1 MHRRRTTTRHA
12 SAAAAVVLSLAIV
25 GLDAQSPYDII
36 IRHGTVV
43 DGTGAARDAA
53 DVAIANG
60 FIVRVGDL
68 GRERAAV
75 EIDAKGLDVA
85 PGFINIHSH
94 AAPDAL
100 PTAENMLTQG
110 VTTEIVNAD
119 GGGFTDIAQQLAD
132 TARSGLAVNVGAYIG
147 FNSIWSTVVG
157 SADRRPADTDIA
169 KMRAM
174 IVDGLEHG
182 AWGVSAGLD
191 YKPAYYAQ
199 VEEAVR
205 IVEPAM
211 KWRTNFPNH
220 DRLTPETNFSSQ
232 IGVSETIAIG
242 GKAGLVPVVTHMKS
256 QGREQGRAGEL
267 LAMMD
272 AATRRGTYTAADVY
286 PYLAGQTGL
295 GALTIP
301 AWAQDGGRDAM
312 LARFQDP
319 AQRARIVMETEAA
332 MDARFGGASGVSLP
346 ALKRELVDIAREQ
359 QVSPGEAVVR
369 ILEQRNETG
378 IMRFGLEEDLVRI
391 LKYPAASIACD
402 CGATLNTRQHPRAW
416 GSFPRVL
423 GRYVREQHVLT
434 WEDAIRKMTA
444 LPANTIGMIDRGF
457 IAPGMA
463 ADVTVFDPNTV
474 VDRATYEDPAQLS
487 EGIRDVIVN
496 GVVALRNGKPTGERG
511 GRVLARS
518 PHMPSRPMNAIT
530 TARRFASRGAMADG
544 RRLTIDVAQPA
555 GAPRATGT
563 FRLLDAHGAAL
574 IEAASLGVLQT
585 MKGWASITGVA
596 RSQPGGAL
604 RPFTAVVEQAD
615 PFVAGTPRTISVEVP
630 GQPVVTGVLR

>member
-1 MHRRRTTTRHA
+1 MQRTAIRA
-12 SAAAAVVLSLAIV
+12 IGVLAFVFATSVYLGVLV
-25 GLDAQSPYDII
+25 GQGPYDVIV
-36 IRHGTVV
+36 RHGTVI
-43 DGTGAARDAA
+43 DGTGVARYAA

-60 FIVRVGDL
+60 FIVRVADL
-68 GRERAAV
+68 EDERAAID
-75 EIDAKGLDVA
+75 IDARGLDVA

-94 AAPDAL
+94 ATPDAL

-119 GGGFTDIAQQLAD
+119 GGGFTDIAQQLTD
-132 TARSGLAVNVGAYIG
+132 TARAGLAVNVGAYIG
-147 FNSIWSTVVG
+147 FNSVWSTVVG
-157 SADRRPADTDIA
+157 SADRRPADADVA
-169 KMRAM
+169 AMRRL
-174 IVDGLEHG
+174 IVAGLEHG

-199 VEEAVR
+199 VEEIVR
-205 IVEPAM
+205 VVEPAIT
-211 KWRTNFPNH
+211 WRTNFPNH

-232 IGVSETIAIG
+232 IGVAETIAIG
-242 GKAGLVPVVTHMKS
+242 SKAGLVPVVTHMKS

-272 AATRRGTYTAADVY
+272 AATKRGAYTAADVY

-301 AWAQDGGRDAM
+301 AWAQDGGREAM
-312 LARFQDP
+312 LARFHDP
-319 AQRARIVMETEAA
+319 AQRARIVKETEAA
-332 MDARFGGASGVSLP
+332 MDARFGGASGVYLP
-346 ALKRELVDIAREQ
+346 AIKRELVDIAREQ

-369 ILEQRNETG
+369 ILEERNETG
-378 IMRFGLEEDLVRI
+378 IMRFGSEEDLVRI

-423 GRYVREQHVLT
+423 GRYVREQRVLT

-463 ADVTVFDPNTV
+463 ADITVFDPNTV
-474 VDRATYEDPAQLS
+474 IDRATYEDPAQLS

-496 GVVALRNGKPTGERG
+496 GAVALRNGKPTGERG

-518 PHMPSRPMNAIT
+518 AHMPSRPMNGV
-530 TARRFASRGAMADG
+530 TAPRRFAARGTMADG
-544 RRLTIDVAQPA
+544 RRVTLDLAQAA

-563 FRLLDAHGAAL
+563 FRLVDAHGAAL
-574 IEAASLGVLQT
+574 IDVAGLGVLQT
-585 MKGWASITGVA
+585 MKDWASITGTT
-596 RSQPGGAL
+596 RSQPAGVL

-615 PFVAGTPRTISVEVP
+615 PFAPGTPRTFSVEVA
-630 GQPVVTGVLR
+630 GQPPLTGVLK

>member
-1 MHRRRTTTRHA
+1 MPGGRTILSGA
-12 SAAAAVVLSLAIV
+12 IFAAAVAVSFAIV
-25 GLDAQSPYDII
+25 GLDAQSGYDIV

-43 DGTGAARDAA
+43 DGSGVAPYPA

-68 GRERAAV
+68 GEERGAV
-75 EIDAKGLDVA
+75 EIDASGLHVA

-94 AAPDAL
+94 ATADAL

-132 TARSGLAVNVGAYIG
+132 TARRGLAVNVGAYIG
-147 FNSIWSTVVG
+147 FNTIWAAVVG
-157 SADRRPADTDIA
+157 SADRRATDADIA
-169 KMRAM
+169 RMRAM
-174 IVDGLEHG
+174 ITDGLERG

-199 VEEAVR
+199 VEEVVR
-205 IVEPAM
+205 VVEPAM

-220 DRLTPETNFSSQ
+220 DRLTPETNFSSHA
-232 IGVSETIAIG
+232 GVAETIAIG
-242 GKAGLVPVVTHMKS
+242 SKAGLVPVITHMKS

-272 AATRRGTYTAADVY
+272 AATRRGAYTAADVY

-301 AWAQDGGRDAM
+301 AWAQDGGREAM
-312 LARFQDP
+312 LARFHDP
-319 AQRARIVMETEAA
+319 AQRARIVTETEAA
-332 MDARFGGASGVSLP
+332 MDARFGGASGVYLP
-346 ALKRELVDIAREQ
+346 AIRRELMDIARELH
-359 QVSPGEAVVR
+359 VSPGEAVVR
-369 ILEQRNETG
+369 ILEERNETG
-378 IMRFGLEEDLVRI
+378 IMRFGSEEDLVRI

-444 LPANTIGMIDRGF
+444 LPASTIGMNDRGF
-457 IAPGMA
+457 VAPGMA
-463 ADVTVFDPNTV
+463 ADVTVFDPGTV
-474 VDRATYEDPAQLS
+474 IDRATYENPAQLS
-487 EGIRDVIVN
+487 EGIRAVIVN
-496 GVVALRNGKPTGERG
+496 GVVALRDGKPTGAQA

-518 PHMPSRPMNAIT
+518 AHMPSRPMNGSSA
-530 TARRFASRGAMADG
+530 ARRFSARGTLRDG
-544 RRLTIDVAQPA
+544 RRVTIDLTQPA
-555 GAPRATGT
+555 GAPRATGRFVIADARGT
-563 FRLLDAHGAAL
+563 ALLESAD
-574 IEAASLGVLQT
+574 LGVLQT
-585 MKGWASITGVA
+585 TKDWASITGVA
-596 RSQPGGAL
+596 RSQPGGAP
-604 RPFTAVVEQAD
+604 RPFIAVIERAD
-615 PFVAGTPRTISVEVP
+615 PFEPGAPRTLSVEAP
-630 GQPVVTGVLR
+630 GQPAVTGVLK

>member
-1 MHRRRTTTRHA
+1 MQRTAIRA
-12 SAAAAVVLSLAIV
+12 IGVLAFVFATSVYLGVLV
-25 GLDAQSPYDII
+25 GQGPYDVIV
-36 IRHGTVV
+36 RHGTVI
-43 DGTGAARDAA
+43 DGTGVARYAA

-60 FIVRVGDL
+60 FIVRVADL
-68 GRERAAV
+68 EDERAAID
-75 EIDAKGLDVA
+75 IDARGLDVA

-94 AAPDAL
+94 ATPDAL

-119 GGGFTDIAQQLAD
+119 GGGFTDIAQQLTD
-132 TARSGLAVNVGAYIG
+132 TARAGLAVNVGAYIG
-147 FNSIWSTVVG
+147 FNSVWSTVVG
-157 SADRRPADTDIA
+157 SADRRPADADVA
-169 KMRAM
+169 AMRRL
-174 IVDGLEHG
+174 IVAGLEHG

-199 VEEAVR
+199 VEEIVR
-205 IVEPAM
+205 VVEPAIT
-211 KWRTNFPNH
+211 WRTNFPNH

-232 IGVSETIAIG
+232 IGVAETIAIG
-242 GKAGLVPVVTHMKS
+242 SKAGLVPVVTHMKS

-272 AATRRGTYTAADVY
+272 AATKRGAYTAADVY

-301 AWAQDGGRDAM
+301 AWAQDGGREAM
-312 LARFQDP
+312 LARFHDP
-319 AQRARIVMETEAA
+319 AQRARIVKETEAA
-332 MDARFGGASGVSLP
+332 MDARFGGASGVYLP
-346 ALKRELVDIAREQ
+346 AIKR
-359 QVSPGEAVVR
+359 VR
-369 ILEQRNETG
+369 ILEERNETG
-378 IMRFGLEEDLVRI
+378 IMRFGSEEDLVRI

-423 GRYVREQHVLT
+423 GRYVREQRVLT

-444 LPANTIGMIDRGF
+444 LPANTIGMVDRGF

-463 ADVTVFDPNTV
+463 ADITVFDPNTV
-474 VDRATYEDPAQLS
+474 IDRATYEDPAQLS

-496 GVVALRNGKPTGERG
+496 GAVALRNGKPTGERG

-518 PHMPSRPMNAIT
+518 AHMPSRPMNGV
-530 TARRFASRGAMADG
+530 TAPRRFAARGTMADG
-544 RRLTIDVAQPA
+544 RRVTIDLAQAA

-563 FRLLDAHGAAL
+563 FRLVDAHGAAL
-574 IEAASLGVLQT
+574 IDVAGLGVLQT
-585 MKGWASITGVA
+585 MKDWASITGTT
-596 RSQPGGAL
+596 RSQPAGVL

-615 PFVAGTPRTISVEVP
+615 PFAPGTPRTFSVEVA
-630 GQPVVTGVLR
+630 GQPPLTGVLK